1 MADTLPDI
9 PNRLKTL
16 HKLYNNASNDIFL
29 SKNVNQI
36 LQFTK
41 KRKELRHLTHAE
53 IIAYQEQIEA
63 LSRDRERRV
72 CKEGM

>member
-41 KRKELRHLTHAE
+41 TRKELRHLTRAE